1 MAKVKEKVMNQCK
14 VAFEVITKANGYN
27 TDVMTVSR
35 IPKEYFGL
43 VEPQFPALFVSD
55 LGVEV
60 PVDQSDPAAIVH
72 RVQIEVQGHFRD
84 RTTDISSNFNGLVA
98 DILKVIYAPIVF
110 EDPPGPQNKY
120 ADHVTFVGLEVQ
132 SENPPDI
139 LFRVQ
144 FTVDY
149 FFNKSAP

>member
-1 MAKVKEKVMNQCK
+1 MPLIREKVMNQCAN
-14 VAFEVITKANGYN
+14 AFSIIKKANGYN

-60 PVDQSDPAAIVH
+60 PIDESNPLAIIH
-72 RVQIEVQGHFRD
+72 QVQIEIQGHFRD
-84 RTTDISSNFNGLVA
+84 RTPEISSNFNGLVA
-98 DILKVIYAPIVF
+98 DIMKIIYAPIIF
-110 EDPPGPQNKY
+110 EDPPGTKY
-120 ADHVTFVGLEVQ
+120 ADHVKFVGMEVQ
-132 SENPPDI
+132 SESPPDI

-149 FFNKSAP
+149 FFNKIAP

>member
-1 MAKVKEKVMNQCK
+1 MPKVREKVMDQCK
-14 VAFEVITKANGYN
+14 KAFEVIKKANGYN

-60 PVDQSDPAAIVH
+60 PVDQSNPAAIIH
-72 RVQIEVQGHFRD
+72 RVQIEIQGHFRD
-84 RTTDISSNFNGLVA
+84 RSPEISSNFNGLVA
-98 DILKVIYAPIVF
+98 DIMKVIYAPIIF

-120 ADHVTFVGLEVQ
+120 ADHVLYVGLEVQ
-132 SENPPDI
+132 SE
-139 LFRVQ
+139 
-144 FTVDY
+144 
-149 FFNKSAP
+149 S

>member
-1 MAKVKEKVMNQCK
+1 MPKVREKVMDQCK
-14 VAFEVITKANGYN
+14 KAFEVIKKANGYN

-60 PVDQSDPAAIVH
+60 PIDQSDPAAIIH
-72 RVQIEVQGHFRD
+72 RVQIENQGHFRD
-84 RTTDISSNFNGLVA
+84 RTPEISSNFNGLIA
-98 DILKVIYAPIVF
+98 DIMKVIYAPIVF
-110 EDPPGPQNKY
+110 EDPPGTKY
-120 ADHVTFVGLEVQ
+120 ADHVLFVGIEVQ
-132 SENPPDI
+132 SESPPDI

-149 FFNKSAP
+149 FFDRANP

>member
-1 MAKVKEKVMNQCK
+1 MAKVREKVMNQCK
-14 VAFEVITKANGYN
+14 VAFEIIKKANGYN
-27 TDVMTVSR
+27 TDVMTISR

-72 RVQIEVQGHFRD
+72 RVQIEIQGHFRD
-84 RTTDISSNFNGLVA
+84 RSPEISSNFNAFYA
-98 DILKVIYAPIVF
+98 DIKKVIYAPIVF
-110 EDPPGPQNKY
+110 EDPPGTKY
-120 ADHVTFVGLEVQ
+120 ADHVLFIGMEVQ
-132 SENPPDI
+132 SESPPDI

-144 FTVDY
+144 FTLDY
-149 FFNKSAP
+149 WFNKAAP